1 MITFVRKT
9 QRVDLIMTSY
19 IFQEVPAEDLRQ
31 HIQIITGDNSV
42 LLSTGNRQ
50 LFSSSVA
57 SCRYASGLT
66 FKPIAVCFLRPQR
79 NVIRILDRNE
89 YFTLS
94 YFSDRYKHLLNSFG
108 TGAGAEKIEPLMTQL
123 GSIYYSQAEWVF
135 ECRKVFNLE
144 LILSGEIQNI
154 LASEKKRSIYP
165 GNETPR
171 MFVGEI
177 INGWHKTPASV
188 AKDTSRQLTE
198 AGKTK
203 FLTSGER

>member
-1 MITFVRKT
+1 M
-9 QRVDLIMTSY
+9 MSY
-19 IFQEVPAEDLRQ
+19 IFQEVPAEELRQ

-42 LLSTGNRQ
+42 LISAGNLK
-50 LFSSSVA
+50 LFNSSVA
-57 SCRYASGLT
+57 SCRYASELT

-79 NVIRILDRNE
+79 TVIRFLDKFD

-94 YFSDRYKHLLNSFG
+94 YFSSQYKHLLNTFG
-108 TGAGAEKIEPLMTQL
+108 SGPSPEKFEPIMTQL
-123 GSIYYSQAEWVF
+123 GNIYYSQSEWVF

-144 LILSGEIQNI
+144 LILSGEIQSI

-177 INGWHKTPASV
+177 VNGWRKTPV
-188 AKDTSRQLTE
+188 NFAKDTSRQLPE
-198 AGKTK
+198 ANKPK
-203 FLTSGER
+203 FLMSGDYHQ